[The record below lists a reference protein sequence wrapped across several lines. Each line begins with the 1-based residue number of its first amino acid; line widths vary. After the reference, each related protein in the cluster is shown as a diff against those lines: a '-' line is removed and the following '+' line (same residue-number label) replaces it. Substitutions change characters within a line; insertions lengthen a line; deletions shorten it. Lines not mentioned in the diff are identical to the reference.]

1 MNIKFAALFFV
12 VVFLSACGQMQT
24 SDSTAVAPTPE
35 PVYEIEQLVGNLYR
49 ARSNNHY
56 TVFLVTQDGVVLADP
71 INLDFAEWLKAELA
85 ERFDE
90 EVKYVLYS
98 HHHWDHAS
106 GGAAFLDT
114 AEFIGHENMLKHLQA
129 PLPSNQVASDTNG
142 DNRLQR
148 SEVGGGTLANFDILD
163 TNSDGELTGAEINAN
178 IVPPT
183 ITYTD
188 TYPVYISGWVVTMN
202 YAGNNHSDDGSIIN
216 FGEEATAYGVDWLN
230 VRRLPGGLAGQS
242 VEDWLDTIDRMASL
256 PISRVV
262 PGHGEHGRTQ
272 DLMDYRQFFVD
283 LDTAAR
289 QAIAAG
295 VSLEYFQ
302 QNISLE
308 AYADWDRYDTH
319 LGINAADFYRMAMQ
333 DQ

>member
-1 MNIKFAALFFV
+1 
-12 VVFLSACGQMQT
+12 MQT
-24 SDSTAVAPTPE
+24 SNTAATAPAPE

-71 INLDFAEWLKAELA
+71 INLDFAEWLKAEIL

-90 EVKYVLYS
+90 DVKYVLYS

-106 GGAAFLDT
+106 GGAAFLET
-114 AEFIGHENMLKHLQA
+114 AEFIGHENMVKHLQA

-148 SEVGGGTLANFDILD
+148 SEVGGGTLASFDILD
-163 TNSDGELTGAEINAN
+163 TNGDGELTGAEINAN
-178 IVPPT
+178 IVMPT
-183 ITYTD
+183 ITFTD
-188 TYPVYISGWVVTMN
+188 YYPVYIGGWEVAMR
-202 YAGNNHSDDGSIIN
+202 YAGSAHSDDGTILN

-230 VRRLPGGLAGQS
+230 VRRLPGGLAGQPVAS
-242 VEDWLDTIDRMASL
+242 WLDSVDRMLSL
-256 PISRVV
+256 PINRVV
-262 PGHGEHGRTQ
+262 PGHGEHGRKQ

-283 LDTAAR
+283 LDAAAR

-295 VSLEYFQ
+295 VSQEDFQ
-302 QNISLE
+302 QNVSLE
-308 AYADWDRYDTH
+308 AYADWERYDTH
-319 LGINAADFYRMAMQ
+319 LGINAADFYRMAAQ
-333 DQ
+333 EQ